1 MNKVNSKPMP
11 KDEVTPRRDKPQNFI
26 ATGIKLL
33 SLLKGNI
40 KSVILVLVLGVVGA
54 TLSILGPNYLGDII
68 DILNEQIQVKLSTNT
83 MDFSEIYTILATIA
97 LIYMGSSITTFFQNY
112 IMAGIT
118 QNLIT
123 SLRSKMNRKLSVLPL
138 KYFDKHNKG
147 EVLSRITNDIDN
159 INNTFQNNCIQLV
172 TSTVSFVGVFVIML
186 YYNKMMTGAA
196 IAPFPICVVIALNV
210 LRVSKRYF
218 RKLWSITGDCNSQI
232 EELFTGH
239 KIVKVFSHE
248 AKAIEEFEKIND
260 ELAMTAR
267 KAQFFS
273 GLLMPLVNFANNIG
287 YVVICVL
294 GGYLIIDG
302 GATIGEITVFLAY
315 SKLLMQPIVDVSNI
329 VNNLQSSLASAER
342 VFALLD
348 EEQEVPD
355 TTKTSIDKPK
365 GEVSFEHVDFSY
377 SEDKPLIKDFNLD
390 VKKGQLIAIVGP
402 TGAGKTT
409 LVNLLMR
416 FYEIQ
421 GGTIKVDGVDIKDI
435 SKQNLR
441 NIFAMVLQDTWLFEG
456 TIKENIL
463 YGSENISEEK
473 FYNSVK
479 AARVD
484 HFIRTLSDGYE
495 TILEEEGNNISAG
508 QKQLLT
514 IARAIIANPQI
525 LILDEATSSVDTRTE
540 IQIQEAMN
548 NLMYGRTNFVIAH
561 RLSTIR
567 DADVILV
574 MQHGTIVEKGT
585 HDELMEKDGEYKRL
599 YNAQFAVAE
608 QEIKA

>member
-1 MNKVNSKPMP
+1 MQKMNSKPQNRANMP
-11 KDEVTPRRDKPQNFI
+11 PRRDKPQNFI
-26 ATGIKLL
+26 ETGIKLL

-40 KSVILVLVLGVVGA
+40 KSVVLVLILGVIS
-54 TLSILGPNYLGDII
+54 TCLSILGPNYLGDII
-68 DILNEQIQVKLSTNT
+68 DILNEQIQIKLATNV
-83 MDFSEIYTILATIA
+83 MDFTAIYKILITIA
-97 LIYMGSSITTFFQNY
+97 LIYIGSSITTFFQNY
-112 IMAGIT
+112 IMAGVT
-118 QNLIT
+118 QGLIT
-123 SLRSKMNRKLSVLPL
+123 GLRSKMSRKLSVLPL

-147 EVLSRITNDIDN
+147 EILSRITNDIDN

-172 TSTVSFVGVFVIML
+172 TSTVSFVGVFGIMI

-196 IAPFPICVVIALNV
+196 VSPFPICVVIALCV

-218 RKLWSITGDCNSQI
+218 RKLWSVTGECNSHI

-248 AKAIEEFEKIND
+248 AKAIEEFNKIND
-260 ELAMTAR
+260 ELANTAQ
-267 KAQFFS
+267 KAQFYS
-273 GLLMPLVNFANNIG
+273 GLLMPLVNFANNIA
-287 YVVICVL
+287 YVFICVI

-302 GATIGEITVFLAY
+302 GATIGEITVFIAY
-315 SKLLMQPIVDVSNI
+315 SKLLMQPVVDVSNI

-348 EEQEVPD
+348 EEEETPD
-355 TTKTSIDKPK
+355 TTKTVIEKSN

-377 SEDKPLIKDFNLD
+377 SEDKPLIQDFNLD

-421 GGTIKVDGVDIKDI
+421 SGSIKIDGIDIKDI
-435 SKQNLR
+435 SKENLR
-441 NIFAMVLQDTWLFEG
+441 NIFSMVLQDTWLFEG

-463 YGSENISEEK
+463 YGSENISQERFEQAA
-473 FYNSVK
+473 K
-479 AARVD
+479 AAKVD
-484 HFIRTLSDGYE
+484 HFVNTLSDGYD

-540 IQIQEAMN
+540 VQIQEAMV
-548 NLMYGRTNFVIAH
+548 NLMQDRTNFVIAH
-561 RLSTIR
+561 RLSTITN
-567 DADVILV
+567 ADVILV
-574 MQHGTIVEKGT
+574 MQQGVIVEKGT
-585 HDELMEKDGEYKRL
+585 HNQLMQLDGAYKAL
-599 YNAQFAVAE
+599 YNSQFAMYE
-608 QEIKA
+608 